1 MQEYCLWLNK
11 RVLLMGVLMGALHVV
26 GGGAGG
32 MGGITAPPCYDCHMQ
47 DTLQYDEPMYHNQVG

>member
-1 MQEYCLWLNK
+1 
-11 RVLLMGVLMGALHVV
+11 MGVLMGALHVV